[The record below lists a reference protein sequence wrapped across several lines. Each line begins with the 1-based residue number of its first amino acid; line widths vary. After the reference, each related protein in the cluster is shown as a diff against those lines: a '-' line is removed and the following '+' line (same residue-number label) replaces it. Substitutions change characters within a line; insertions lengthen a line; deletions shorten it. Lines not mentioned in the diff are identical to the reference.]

1 MRLQHNKMFMLGG
14 LVCALFFSALLLVR
28 TGVFPFSKRPA
39 AEVALRAGQPPT
51 TGERWMN
58 IFQGDRKIGTTHSRM
73 EPEEDGYRLTERVA
87 MRINTMGLVQ
97 DLTLDSRGWL
107 NPDLTLSRFAFA
119 MRSGRFT
126 FNASGQ
132 VEDDHLVVRIQSGDS
147 ERRMRLPLK
156 APPYLP
162 AGILAAAVQAGLA
175 PGEQRVFP
183 IFDPSTMAQ
192 ETITLVLRG
201 RETLQM
207 GENEVDALKVSLSF
221 KGVSQDAWLD
231 EDGELLM
238 EKGLLGIRQVRVSRE
253 EALSGLPVSA
263 AGDLTRVAAIVP
275 DRRLPDPAG
284 LKRLTLR
291 LGGIDPGRYRLLG
304 EGRQQL
310 SGNRLTLTREDV
322 DDLPGAVARDDMPPD
337 IRDLLAPS
345 TFVTSDHPKIQALAA
360 RLVDPEATP
369 LANLHQLVGWMQAN
383 IEKRPVLSLP
393 DALNT
398 LDNRMGDCNEHAVL
412 LAALARAA
420 GYPAQVEAGLVYHEG
435 RFFYHAWNRVYIGR
449 WITVDALFDQI
460 PADVTHIRF
469 ARGSA
474 HEQLDILPLLGKLQI
489 SILDME

>member
-1 MRLQHNKMFMLGG
+1 MRRQYDKLFLLGG
-14 LVCALFFSALLLVR
+14 LVCALFFAALLLVR
-28 TGVFPFSKRPA
+28 TGVFPLSKRTVPEA
-39 AEVALRAGQPPT
+39 ALRAGQLPT

-58 IFQGDRKIGTTHSRM
+58 IYQGDRKIGTTHSRL
-73 EPEEDGYRLTERVA
+73 EPVEDGYRLTERVA

-107 NPDLTLSRFAFA
+107 HPDLTLSRFTFA
-119 MRSGRFT
+119 MRSGRFA

-132 VEDDHLVVRIQSGDS
+132 VENDHLVARIQSGDS
-147 ERRMRLPLK
+147 ERRLRLPLE

-162 AGILAAAVQAGLA
+162 AGILAAAVQDGLA
-175 PGEQRVFP
+175 PFEHRVFP
-183 IFDPSTMAQ
+183 IFDPSTMAL
-192 ETITLVLRG
+192 ETITLIPKG
-201 RETLQM
+201 RETLQI
-207 GENEVDALKVSLSF
+207 GVHDVDAIKVSLSF

-231 EDGELLM
+231 ENGELLM

-253 EALSGLPVSA
+253 EALAGLPVSA
-263 AGDLTRVAAIVP
+263 SGDLTRVAAIVP

-291 LGGIDPGRYRLLG
+291 LGGIDPGRYGLLG

-310 SGNRLTLTREDV
+310 SGNRLTVTRENV
-322 DDLPGAVARDDMPPD
+322 DDLPGAMARDALPPE
-337 IRDLLAPS
+337 IRAFLAPS
-345 TFVTSDHPKIQALAA
+345 IFVTSDHPKIQALAGE
-360 RLVDPEATP
+360 LVDPAATP
-369 LANLHQLVGWMQAN
+369 LANLQQLVAWMQAN

-398 LDNRMGDCNEHAVL
+398 LDNRMGDCNEYAVL

-435 RFFYHAWNRVYIGR
+435 RFFYHAWNRVYIDR

-474 HEQLDILPLLGKLQI
+474 REQLDILPLLGKLEI
-489 SILDME
+489 SILNME

>member
-1 MRLQHNKMFMLGG
+1 MRLQHNKMVLLGG

-28 TGVFPFSKRPA
+28 TGVFPLSKRSAPGAVLHAARPPA
-39 AEVALRAGQPPT
+39 

-58 IFQGDRKIGTTHSRM
+58 IFQGDRKIGTSHSRM
-73 EPEEDGYRLTERVA
+73 ASVEGGYRLTERVT

-97 DLTLDSRGWL
+97 DLALDSRGWL
-107 NPDLTLSRFAFA
+107 NPDLTLSRFTFA

-126 FNASGQ
+126 FTASGQ
-132 VEDDHLVVRIQSGDS
+132 VEGDHLAVRIQSGGS
-147 ERRMRLPLK
+147 ERRLRLPLE

-162 AGILAAAVQAGLA
+162 AGILAAAAQAGLV
-175 PGEQRVFP
+175 PGEHRVFP

-192 ETITLVLRG
+192 ENITLVMKG
-201 RETLQM
+201 RETLRLGAQ
-207 GENEVDALKVSLSF
+207 EIDALKVSLVF

-231 EDGELLM
+231 EDGDILM
-238 EKGLLGIRQVRVSRE
+238 EKGLLGIRQVRVTRE
-253 EALSGLPVSA
+253 EALAWPLVSA
-263 AGDLTRVAAIVP
+263 SGDLTSVAAIAP

-291 LGGIDPGRYRLLG
+291 LEGIDPGRYRLLG

-310 SGNRLTLTREDV
+310 AGNRLTLTREDV
-322 DDLPGAVARDDMPPD
+322 GDLPGAVSRDALPPD
-337 IRDLLAPS
+337 IRAFLAPS
-345 TFVTSDHPKIQALAA
+345 IFVTSDHPKIQALAGQLVDPA
-360 RLVDPEATP
+360 ATAPANLQRLVD
-369 LANLHQLVGWMQAN
+369 WMQAN
-383 IEKRPVLSLP
+383 IERRPVLSLP

-398 LDNRMGDCNEHAVL
+398 LENRMGDCNEHAVL

-435 RFFYHAWNRVYIGR
+435 RFFYHAWNRVHIGR

-460 PADVTHIRF
+460 PADVTHICF

-474 HEQLDILPLLGKLQI
+474 REQLDILPLLGKLRI